1 MFSDVSFWNLKKKI
15 LCFQHDAM
23 IPDITLDG
31 YAHVYSGAKY
41 TLHLIHFNYSVL
53 KLKLH

>member
-1 MFSDVSFWNLKKKI
+1 MFSNVSSWNLKKKI

-41 TLHLIHFNYSVL
+41 TLHLIHFNYLVL